1 MTGPAVRGAVAV
13 SRSREVRR
21 AFDARLRVANEGGF
35 EGVADRVGTGRAAG
49 VGDAP
54 HRIRVEGNVDG
65 LVDGRE
71 HVGYLVAVGDDDHA
85 GDERA
90 LFSNALGEAA
100 ELPARL
106 DRVVAGAVRRR
117 GLAPPRGDAEGSQ
130 GADDGGRSGLVPRVE
145 AAPGV
150 VEGNRVGERDGGSRV
165 GHRAA
170 ADGALDSGK
179 TAFLGGGDGLV
190 VPRGAGVAPAERE
203 LSVRRPR
210 AERRFVRVARLAEHG
225 RGDRPVRLPVGPA
238 AADDAHT
245 RENHPDVPK
254 RTRPVPTTMLRL
266 PRPMLSRF
274 ERFSL
279 YNSPYP
285 AHDSGCAIDLYVA
298 ADDPVARSP
307 VAGVVRETRT
317 VRAPDKPYAHDDE
330 YLILVDVDADATGL
344 DWLGDP
350 DDDPRDGLV
359 ARILHVDPGVD
370 AGDEVAV
377 GDSLGRLVRSGF
389 FAPWVSN
396 HVHVGFRA
404 ADANHHRARGSL
416 PVSPDV
422 TVSPLDWDGTG
433 TVVETAETFVVLD
446 APTRADAAVAPD
458 GFVGL
463 ASDEGVVLDGGL
475 AHYGFGG
482 ALSPVED
489 GQSLSLLGERVGRAA
504 GRDVP
509 WADFDV
515 LVDGVQITGLSLFA
529 SRVDFGSKLVCPG
542 HGFATGDE
550 VSVEIRPSA
559 DPIRLD

>member
-1 MTGPAVRGAVAV
+1 MVGV
-13 SRSREVRR
+13 SRSREVGRV
-21 AFDARLRVANEGGF
+21 FDSDVRVADEDGF
-35 EGVADRVGTGRAAG
+35 EGVADRVRTRRAAG

-54 HRIRVEGNVDG
+54 HRFRVEGDVDG

-71 HVGYLVAVGDDDHA
+71 HVGYLVPVGDDDHA
-85 GDERA
+85 GDKRA
-90 LFSNALGEAA
+90 LPTDPLGEAA

-117 GLAPPRGDAEGSQ
+117 GLASMRGDAERSE
-130 GADDGGRSGLVPRVE
+130 GADDGGRSGLVPRVQPG
-145 AAPGV
+145 PGV
-150 VEGNRVGERDGGSRV
+150 VERERVGERDGGSRV
-165 GHRAA
+165 GHGPT
-170 ADGALDSGK
+170 ADRALDGGK
-179 TAFLGGGDGLV
+179 PAFLGGGDGLV

-210 AERRFVRVARLAEHG
+210 ADGGFARLARLAEHG
-225 RGDRPVRLPVGPA
+225 RGDRPVCVPVGPA
-238 AADDAHT
+238 AADDAHA
-245 RENHPDVPK
+245 REKHPDVPK

-266 PRPMLSRF
+266 PRSVLSRF

-330 YLILVDVDADATGL
+330 FLVLVDVDADATGL

-350 DDDPRDGLV
+350 GDDPRDGLV

-370 AGDEVAV
+370 AGDELAV

-396 HVHVGFRA
+396 HVHLGFRS
-404 ADANHHRARGSL
+404 ADANQHRARGSL

-433 TVVETAETFVVLD
+433 TVVETAGTFVVLD
-446 APTRADAAVAPD
+446 APARADAGVGP
-458 GFVGL
+458 GEFVGL

-482 ALSPVED
+482 TLSPVED
-489 GQSLSLLGERVGRAA
+489 GQSLSLLGERVGRTA

-515 LVDGVQITGLSLFA
+515 LVDGARVTGLSLFA
-529 SRVDFGSKLVCPG
+529 SRVGFGTKIVCPG
-542 HGFATGDE
+542 HDFAVGDE
-550 VSVEIRPSA
+550 VSVAIRPGS